1 MPWRSEIEE
10 GIAKC
15 SKFVAL
21 VDAGWLCSYNCLQE
35 LALAFAHRKPV
46 LCIVLSQEAWE
57 LLTVP
62 GGAEIAMAEA
72 DRQMQKC
79 ESSSSTG
86 SSSSAARPNSIA
98 LNMDCT
104 GSKDESPAAPAVH
117 SAGGP
122 KALFDR
128 SLSDSAQ
135 SAAHACWSS
144 REHGIPLLSYRGQ
157 EIIPGMP
164 LSKDVVQDLF
174 MRLSSINLCPAR
186 ELDETV
192 KGMDGM
198 LETVGKY
205 VQKDL
210 DYHKV
215 RPCQEKGELLRG
227 DYDDKKSDWLIL
239 AAG

>member
-46 LCIVLSQEAWE
+46 LCIVLNQEAWE

-79 ESSSSTG
+79 ESSSS
-86 SSSSAARPNSIA
+86 AARPNSIV
-98 LNMDCT
+98 LNMDCTT
-104 GSKDESPAAPAVH
+104 GSKDESSAAPAVH
-117 SAGGP
+117 CDGGP

-128 SLSDSAQ
+128 SSSDSVQ

-144 REHGIPLLSYRGQ
+144 REHGVPLLSYRGQ

-164 LSKDVVQDLF
+164 LSKDVSCSRPIHAPVLNQPLPGPGTGRDH
-174 MRLSSINLCPAR
+174 
-186 ELDETV
+186 
-192 KGMDGM
+192 KGHEWD
-198 LETVGKY
+198 
-205 VQKDL
+205 
-210 DYHKV
+210 
-215 RPCQEKGELLRG
+215 
-227 DYDDKKSDWLIL
+227 
-239 AAG
+239 A